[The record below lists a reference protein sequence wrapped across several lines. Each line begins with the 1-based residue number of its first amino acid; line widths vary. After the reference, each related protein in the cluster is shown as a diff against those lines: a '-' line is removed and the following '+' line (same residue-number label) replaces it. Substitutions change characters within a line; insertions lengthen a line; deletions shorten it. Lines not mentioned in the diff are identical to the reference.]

1 MQSCHLSCWWPF
13 HMHSNLKKKK
23 DQCLCWKGWR
33 RCYWAIDT
41 TRTKYL
47 HIMDEFTSSCTI
59 YILTFWAYTCLHPKN
74 VTEFLL
80 SVIISIEKRSS
91 ITHHTIATLLEEIQF
106 KTSKCILFW
115 DSQVRSTINSWNTR
129 EHYQNI
135 NNISTWMLQEASWY
149 LFPLP
154 WSRIAS
160 KQMPLSSLTL
170 RGAFF
175 HFSSK
180 CELLSTKS
188 NEL

>member
-23 DQCLCWKGWR
+23 GPMPVLKRLTEVLLSNRYNENKIFAHNGWI
-33 RCYWAIDT
+33 YKFMHNIHSD
-41 TRTKYL
+41 L
-47 HIMDEFTSSCTI
+47 LSVHVFTSEKRDWISI
-59 YILTFWAYTCLHPKN
+59 
-74 VTEFLL
+74 
-80 SVIISIEKRSS
+80 VIISIEKRLS
-91 ITHHTIATLLEEIQF
+91 IAHHTIATLLEEIQF

-170 RGAFF
+170 RAAFF

-180 CELLSTKS
+180 CELLSTKP